1 MTFLESW
8 ILDSVWF
15 VVFILAPAAT
25 GSITAFSSFVHYILY
40 KYCIV
45 KLDFTC
51 GPDPSHTNV
60 IMDTK

>member
-1 MTFLESW
+1 MYDLSFL
-8 ILDSVWF
+8 F
-15 VVFILAPAAT
+15 LAPVAT
-25 GSITAFSSFVHYILY
+25 VSNTAFSSFVHYIIY

>member
-1 MTFLESW
+1 M
-8 ILDSVWF
+8 DSVWF
-15 VVFILAPAAT
+15 VVFIVAPVAT
-25 GSITAFSSFVHYILY
+25 GSNTAFSSFVHYIIY

-51 GPDPSHTNV
+51 WPDPNHTKV